1 MLGRNLLR
9 SGNAGV
15 PNVSHYDLA
24 LALLPLP
31 LLAGPLAGELSAV
44 PVRNGVSADALVS
57 ALVLGYLLFG
67 DPPTRRGP
75 PGRGRIGDQH
85 VGESSP

>member
-15 PNVSHYDLA
+15 PSVSHYDLV
-24 LALLPLP
+24 LALLPIP
-31 LLAGPLAGELSAV
+31 LVVGLLVGRHLSIPSQTDVLAGALLSAM
-44 PVRNGVSADALVS
+44 GVGHV
-57 ALVLGYLLFG
+57 LFG

-75 PGRGRIGDQH
+75 NGGVSGSGGGTTEPS
-85 VGESSP
+85 V